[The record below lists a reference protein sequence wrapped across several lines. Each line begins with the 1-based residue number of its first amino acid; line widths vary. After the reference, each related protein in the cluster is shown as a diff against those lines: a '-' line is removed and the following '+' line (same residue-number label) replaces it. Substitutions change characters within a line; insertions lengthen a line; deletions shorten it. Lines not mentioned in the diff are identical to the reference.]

1 MISVTHLNVQKT
13 EKLGTVVAESWR
25 FI

>member
-1 MISVTHLNVQKT
+1 MGMTHLKT